1 MANTDTNLFEV
12 KVKDGVSSKTG
23 NAYVYVVLLLND
35 VELTRIFIKP
45 TELEFYQNLEGKY
58 KLEPT
63 E

>member
-1 MANTDTNLFEV
+1 MANTETNLFEV